1 MISKRFI
8 HRECVLCCSLATVS
22 LHFFLPTTLPTFLW
36 KPTKVR
42 SPGAPGSFSTHSFC
56 RSAVPQSTPCT
67 TRLEPAQIDDNPPHS
82 HLFSLIVPSPFVA
95 DSLEVHHAHSSCG
108 RVRRHLIGFLHC
120 FELFFR
126 GELLSTLAAQKTVRK
141 SDKMAPNSIR

>member
-56 RSAVPQSTPCT
+56 RSAVPQSTSCT
-67 TRLEPAQIDDNPPHS
+67 TRLERAQIDDNPPHS

-95 DSLEVHHAHSSCG
+95 DLSRCIVHTLHG

-120 FELFFR
+120 FELCFR
-126 GELLSTLAAQKTVRK
+126 GELLSTLDGQKTMRK
-141 SDKMAPNSIR
+141 PDNMAPNSIR

>member
-8 HRECVLCCSLATVS
+8 HRECVLCCYLACYS
-22 LHFFLPTTLPTFLW
+22 FPPFLSPHHPSYLGLETNTSP
-36 KPTKVR
+36 

-95 DSLEVHHAHSSCG
+95 DLPRCIVHTLHG

-120 FELFFR
+120 FELCFR

-141 SDKMAPNSIR
+141 SDKMAPNSTR